1 MHNAIHTGKGTD
13 FQQATDFQQNV
24 GWPHCCL
31 AALHAK
37 ARWHHTWSQRLLAP
51 QQASLAVLVA
61 LEVASVYPLAT
72 SAAQQ
77 ASVRLGPSKPRVGPI
92 APHACGGL
100 G

>member
-1 MHNAIHTGKGTD
+1 MVPKVIGTP
-13 FQQATDFQQNV
+13 TSLPC
-24 GWPHCCL
+24 G
-31 AALHAK
+31 
-37 ARWHHTWSQRLLAP
+37 
-51 QQASLAVLVA
+51 ASGSRR